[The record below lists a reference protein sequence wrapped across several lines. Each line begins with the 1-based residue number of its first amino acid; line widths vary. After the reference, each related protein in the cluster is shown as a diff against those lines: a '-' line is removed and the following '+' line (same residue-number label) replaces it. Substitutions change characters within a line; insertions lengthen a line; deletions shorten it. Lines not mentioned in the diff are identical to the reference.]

1 MMTRST
7 LKAPKRPLQV
17 KKKTN
22 KKTIKSKKGI
32 LSKLFRVILMVGLW
46 CFMIGGFVLFW
57 LFQELP
63 DINTLKT
70 AGRRPSVI
78 IQASDGTIL
87 STYGD
92 LREDVLR
99 VKDLPPHLPQA
110 LMAVEDNRFY
120 SHFGVDII
128 GLLRAMYSNYKAG
141 RVVQGGSTITQQLAK
156 NFLLTQK
163 LFPVTD
169 RSIKRKIQ
177 EVLLAFWLEWHFTK
191 DQIMS
196 IYLNRVYFGSGTYGI
211 DAAAERFFQK
221 SARHLTVFE
230 SALIAGLLQA
240 PSRYS
245 PAANP
250 ERSKKRAISVMAK
263 MKDLGYI
270 GDYTTYLA
278 EGSKQLEAIKSR
290 EEKSYR
296 YFTDWIYESIPDHIG
311 GLTKDVVV
319 TTTLDINAQNH
330 AEFVLKYYVD
340 TLGKEL
346 SASQAAMIAMRT
358 DGAVVAML
366 GGRSYSKSQF
376 NRATQAL
383 RQPGSSFKPFI
394 YLTGL
399 ENGFTPDSMFEDA
412 PQKIGSWEAKNYKY
426 KSQGEIT
433 MAWGLIKSVNAVS
446 IRVCQAV
453 TPEKVIDLSHRFG
466 FSSDMLPT
474 LSIALGTMEVTLLE
488 LVSAFAVFSN
498 EGKPVYA
505 YGIEE
510 IRDKAGNILY
520 TRKPLKSR
528 PIVKK
533 EPLSQIREMLQRV
546 VREGTGRRIYL
557 DDTMM
562 GKTGSND
569 NKDAYFIGYRG
580 GTFNDE
586 TIENGIHDVAFGVW
600 VGNDDMK
607 LMHKTSLGSN
617 MPLKI
622 AKAFL
627 MGKIPPEDMEKPI
640 VDHPKNKQKD
650 NRSAKPLLPQTPI
663 NKTVEHNVGKIVTID
678 DLLD

>member
-1 MMTRST
+1 MTRST
-7 LKAPKRPLQV
+7 LKAPKRPLQIR
-17 KKKTN
+17 KKSPRKNTP
-22 KKTIKSKKGI
+22 SKKSF
-32 LSKLFRVILMVGLW
+32 LSKLLSVIFMVGLW
-46 CFMIGGFVLFW
+46 FSMIGGFILFW

-63 DINTLKT
+63 DIHTLKT
-70 AGRRPSVI
+70 AGRRPSVT
-78 IQASDGTIL
+78 IQASDGTVL

-177 EVLLAFWLEWHFTK
+177 EVLLAFWLEWNFTK
-191 DQIMS
+191 DQIMT

-221 SARHLTVFE
+221 SARNLTVFE
-230 SALIAGLLQA
+230 AALIAGLLQA

-270 GDYTTYLA
+270 TDYTSYLE

-311 GLTKDVVV
+311 GLTKDIVVI
-319 TTTLDINAQNH
+319 TTIDIHAQNH
-330 AEFVLKYYVD
+330 AEDVLKYYVD
-340 TLGKEL
+340 TLGKDL
-346 SASQAAMIAMRT
+346 KASQAAMIAMRP
-358 DGAVVAML
+358 DGAIVAML

-383 RQPGSSFKPFI
+383 RQPGSAFKPFV

-399 ENGFTPDSMFEDA
+399 ENGLTPDTLFDDA

-426 KSQGEIT
+426 DTQGEIT

-488 LVSAFAVFSN
+488 LVSAFSVFAN
-498 EGKPVYA
+498 DGKPVYA

-520 TRKPLKSR
+520 IKKPLKSR
-528 PIVKK
+528 PIVQKK
-533 EPLSQIREMLQRV
+533 PLEDIRFMLQRV

-600 VGNDDMK
+600 VGNDDLK
-607 LMHKTSLGSN
+607 LMHKLSLGSN

-627 MGKIPPEDMEKPI
+627 MGKIPSEDRIKPS
-640 VDHPKNKQKD
+640 VDHTKRREKDDTQKKVIT
-650 NRSAKPLLPQTPI
+650 KPSII
-663 NKTVEHNVGKIVTID
+663 NKVSSHQEDRIVTMD

>member
-1 MMTRST
+1 MTRRT
-7 LKAPKRPLQV
+7 LKAPKRTL
-17 KKKTN
+17 K
-22 KKTIKSKKGI
+22 KSKKPIKQKKISSKGI
-32 LSKLFRVILMVGLW
+32 LSKLLRAILMVGLW
-46 CFMIGGFVLFW
+46 VAMIGGFILFW

-63 DINTLKT
+63 DVSTLKT
-70 AGRRPSVI
+70 AGRRPSVT
-78 IQASDGTIL
+78 IQASDGTVIG
-87 STYGD
+87 TYGD
-92 LREDVLR
+92 LREDILR

-120 SHFGVDII
+120 SHFGVDVI
-128 GLLRAMYSNYKAG
+128 GLARAMYSNYKAG

-169 RSIKRKIQ
+169 RSLKRKVQ
-177 EVLLAFWLEWHFTK
+177 EVLLAFWLEWNFTK
-191 DQIMS
+191 DQIMT

-211 DAAAERFFQK
+211 DAAAQRFFQK
-221 SARHLTVFE
+221 SARELTVFE
-230 SALIAGLLQA
+230 AALVAGLLQA

-250 ERSKKRAISVMAK
+250 ERSKKRATSVMAK

-270 GDYTTYLA
+270 RDYTTYLA
-278 EGSKQLEAIKSR
+278 EGSKQLDQIKSR

-296 YFTDWIYESIPDHIG
+296 YFTDWVYESITDHIG

-319 TTTLDINAQNH
+319 ITTLDINVQNH
-330 AEFVLKYYVD
+330 AELVLKHYVD
-340 TLGKEL
+340 TLGKTL
-346 SASQAAMIAMRT
+346 SASQAAMIAMRP
-358 DGAVVAML
+358 DGAIVSML

-394 YLTGL
+394 YLAGL
-399 ENGFTPDSMFEDA
+399 ESGFSPEHLFEDT
-412 PQKIGSWEAKNYKY
+412 PQKIGDWEAKNYKY
-426 KSQGEIT
+426 ASQGEIT

-453 TPEKVIDLSHRFG
+453 TPQKVIDLSHRFG
-466 FSSDMLPT
+466 FSSEMLPA

-488 LVSAFAVFSN
+488 LVSAFSVFAN
-498 EGKPVYA
+498 QGKPVYG

-528 PIVKK
+528 PIVQP
-533 EPLSQIREMLQRV
+533 EPLAHMRDMLRRV
-546 VREGTGRRIYL
+546 VKEGTGRRINL
-557 DDTMM
+557 DDTVM

-580 GTFNDE
+580 GTFNEDTTE
-586 TIENGIHDVAFGVW
+586 HGIRDVTFGVW
-600 VGNDDMK
+600 VGNDNLK
-607 LMHKTSLGSN
+607 LMHKSSLGSN

-627 MGKIPPEDMEKPI
+627 MGKIPPEDMPNTNNQ
-640 VDHPKNKQKD
+640 KNALSTKKTPVKTKQ
-650 NRSAKPLLPQTPI
+650 S
-663 NKTVEHNVGKIVTID
+663 VETETIVTMD

>member
-1 MMTRST
+1 MTRST
-7 LKAPKRPLQV
+7 FKAPRRSFQTS
-17 KKKTN
+17 KKTS
-22 KKTIKSKKGI
+22 KKNTKSKKGI
-32 LSKLFRVILMVGLW
+32 LSKLLRVIFMVGLW
-46 CFMIGGFVLFW
+46 CFMIGGFILFW

-70 AGRRPSVI
+70 AGRRPSVT

-92 LREDVLR
+92 LREDVLH
-99 VKDLPPHLPQA
+99 VKDLPPHVPQA

-128 GLLRAMYSNYKAG
+128 GLLRAMYSNYRAG

-191 DQIMS
+191 DQIMT

-211 DAAAERFFQK
+211 DAASQRFFQK
-221 SARHLTVFE
+221 TARELTVFE
-230 SALIAGLLQA
+230 AALVAGLLQA

-245 PAANP
+245 PAANT
-250 ERSKKRAISVMAK
+250 ERSKKRATSVMAK

-270 GDYTTYLA
+270 PDYTKYL
-278 EGSKQLEAIKSR
+278 EDGSKQLEAIKSR
-290 EEKSYR
+290 EEKNYR
-296 YFTDWIYESIPDHIG
+296 YFTDWIYESIADHIG
-311 GLTKDVVV
+311 GLTKDVLV
-319 TTTLDINAQNH
+319 TTTLDINTQDH
-330 AEFVLKYYVD
+330 AETVLTHYVD
-340 TLGKEL
+340 TLGKTL
-346 SASQAAMIAMRT
+346 SASQAAMIAMRP
-358 DGAVVAML
+358 DGAIVAML

-399 ENGFTPDSMFEDA
+399 ENGLSPEHLFEDA
-412 PQKIGSWEAKNYKY
+412 PQKIGNWTAKNYKY
-426 KSQGEIT
+426 ASQGEIT

-466 FSSDMLPT
+466 FSSEMLPT
-474 LSIALGTMEVTLLE
+474 LSIALGAMEVTLLE
-488 LVSAFAVFSN
+488 LVSAFSVFAN
-498 EGKPVYA
+498 QGFPVYG

-520 TRKPLKSR
+520 IRKPLKSR
-528 PIVKK
+528 PIVQA
-533 EPLSQIREMLQRV
+533 EHLAQMRNMLGRV
-546 VREGTGRRIYL
+546 IREGTGRRIYL

-580 GTFNDE
+580 GTFNED
-586 TIENGIHDVAFGVW
+586 TTNLGIRDVTVGVW
-600 VGNDDMK
+600 VGNDDLK
-607 LMHKTSLGSN
+607 LMHRLSIGPN

-627 MGKIPPEDMEKPI
+627 MGKIPPEDMPQSI
-640 VDHPKNKQKD
+640 PDHPKNKEKDSAPKKEAIPQPPIQKI
-650 NRSAKPLLPQTPI
+650 LPQKEI
-663 NKTVEHNVGKIVTID
+663 RGVTMD
-678 DLLD
+678 DLLN

>member
-1 MMTRST
+1 MARST
-7 LKAPKRPLQV
+7 LKAPKRTSQKRKKV
-17 KKKTN
+17 VRKKK
-22 KKTIKSKKGI
+22 KSGKGI
-32 LSKLFRVILMVGLW
+32 LSKLFRVVFMAGLW
-46 CFMIGGFVLFW
+46 IAMIGGFILFW

-63 DINTLKT
+63 DVTTLKT
-70 AGRRPSVI
+70 AGRRPSVT
-78 IQASDGTIL
+78 IQASDGTVIG
-87 STYGD
+87 TYGD

-120 SHFGVDII
+120 SHFGVDVI
-128 GLLRAMYSNYKAG
+128 GLVRAMYSNYRAG

-177 EVLLAFWLEWHFTK
+177 EVLLAFWLEWNFTK
-191 DQIMS
+191 DQIMT

-211 DAAAERFFQK
+211 DAAAQRFFQK
-221 SARHLTVFE
+221 TARELTVFE
-230 SALIAGLLQA
+230 AALVAGLLQA

-250 ERSKKRAISVMAK
+250 ERSKKRATSVMAK

-270 GDYTTYLA
+270 RDYTTYLE
-278 EGSKQLEAIKSR
+278 EGSKQLDLIKSR

-296 YFTDWIYESIPDHIG
+296 YFTDWVYESIPDHIG

-330 AEFVLKYYVD
+330 AEVVLKHYVD
-340 TLGKEL
+340 TLGKTL
-346 SASQAAMIAMRT
+346 SASQAALIAMRP
-358 DGAVVAML
+358 DGAIVSML

-383 RQPGSSFKPFI
+383 RQPGSSFKPFV
-394 YLTGL
+394 YLAGL
-399 ENGFTPDSMFEDA
+399 ENGFAPDSLFEDT

-426 KSQGEIT
+426 ESQGEIT

-453 TPEKVIDLSHRFG
+453 TPQKIIDLSHRFG
-466 FSSDMLPT
+466 FSSEMLPT

-488 LVSAFAVFSN
+488 LVSAFSVFAN
-498 EGKPVYA
+498 QGKPVYG

-510 IRDKAGNILY
+510 IRDRKGNILY
-520 TRKPLKSR
+520 ARKPLKSR
-528 PIVKK
+528 AIVQE
-533 EPLSQIREMLQRV
+533 EPLAHIREMLGRV
-546 VREGTGRRIYL
+546 IREGTGRRIHL

-580 GTFNDE
+580 GTFNEDTTE
-586 TIENGIHDVAFGVW
+586 HGIRDVTFGVW
-600 VGNDDMK
+600 VGNDNLK

-627 MGKIPPEDMEKPI
+627 MGKIPPEDF
-640 VDHPKNKQKD
+640 PKTNTNTNNQKSIQKD
-650 NRSAKPLLPQTPI
+650 SSPKGKATIKKEQPI
-663 NKTVEHNVGKIVTID
+663 KADKIVTMD

>member
-1 MMTRST
+1 MTRRT
-7 LKAPKRPLQV
+7 LKAPKRTL
-17 KKKTN
+17 K
-22 KKTIKSKKGI
+22 KSKKPIKQKKISSKGI
-32 LSKLFRVILMVGLW
+32 LSKLLRAILMVGLW
-46 CFMIGGFVLFW
+46 VAMIGGFILFW

-63 DINTLKT
+63 DVSTLKT
-70 AGRRPSVI
+70 AGRRPSVT
-78 IQASDGTIL
+78 IQASDGTVIG
-87 STYGD
+87 TYGD
-92 LREDVLR
+92 LREDILR

-120 SHFGVDII
+120 SHFGVDVI
-128 GLLRAMYSNYKAG
+128 GLARAMYSNYKAG

-169 RSIKRKIQ
+169 RSLKRKVQ
-177 EVLLAFWLEWHFTK
+177 EVLLAFWLEWNFTK
-191 DQIMS
+191 DQIMT

-211 DAAAERFFQK
+211 DAAAQRFFQK
-221 SARHLTVFE
+221 SARELTVFE
-230 SALIAGLLQA
+230 AALVAGLLQA

-250 ERSKKRAISVMAK
+250 ERSKKRATSVMAK

-270 GDYTTYLA
+270 RDYTTYLA
-278 EGSKQLEAIKSR
+278 EGSKQLDQIKSR

-296 YFTDWIYESIPDHIG
+296 YFTDWVYESIPDHIG

-319 TTTLDINAQNH
+319 ITTLDINVQNH
-330 AEFVLKYYVD
+330 AELVLKHYVD
-340 TLGKEL
+340 TLGKTL
-346 SASQAAMIAMRT
+346 SASQAAMIAMRP
-358 DGAVVAML
+358 DGAIVSML

-394 YLTGL
+394 YLAGL
-399 ENGFTPDSMFEDA
+399 ESGFSPEHLFEDT
-412 PQKIGSWEAKNYKY
+412 PQKIGDWEAKNYKY
-426 KSQGEIT
+426 ASQGEIT

-453 TPEKVIDLSHRFG
+453 TPQKVIDLSHRFG
-466 FSSDMLPT
+466 FSSEMLPA

-488 LVSAFAVFSN
+488 LVSAFSVFAN
-498 EGKPVYA
+498 QGKPVYG

-528 PIVKK
+528 PIVQP
-533 EPLSQIREMLQRV
+533 EPLAHMRDMLRRV
-546 VREGTGRRIYL
+546 VKEGTGRRINL
-557 DDTMM
+557 DDTVM

-580 GTFNDE
+580 GTFNEDTTE
-586 TIENGIHDVAFGVW
+586 HGIRDVTFGVW
-600 VGNDDMK
+600 VGNDNLK
-607 LMHKTSLGSN
+607 LMHKSSLGSN

-627 MGKIPPEDMEKPI
+627 MGKIPPEDMPNTNNQ
-640 VDHPKNKQKD
+640 KNALSTKKTPVKTKQ
-650 NRSAKPLLPQTPI
+650 S
-663 NKTVEHNVGKIVTID
+663 VETETIVTMD